1 MSHYVI
7 GDLHLAFS
15 VNKPK
20 DILVVFGIFLKGL
33 NKMKIINLVEDT
45 KGNSACEY
53 EHGLSFYVETKKH
66 KILVDTGATDMFMR
80 NAQVLNVDLEQ
91 IDVVVLSHGHYDHAG
106 GIMSFSKLNKKAG
119 IYAQSTVGGEY
130 YNLTDKKEK
139 YIGIDKRIL
148 QLPQYKEVNGELKL
162 DEELFLFSN
171 ITGRKYPAKGNLNL
185 KIKETQGFIQDIF
198 QHEQCLVI
206 TEGKKRI
213 LMSGCAHNGI
223 LNILERYEELFD
235 SEPDVVISGFHMMQ
249 KEEYTAA
256 DVENIKDI
264 ANILKE
270 KDTIFYTGH
279 CTGEKAFW
287 IMKEIMGEKLRWIH
301 SGDSL
306 ENM

>member
-45 KGNSACEY
+45 KGNSVCEY

-119 IYAQSTVGGEY
+119 
-130 YNLTDKKEK
+130 EK
-139 YIGIDKRIL
+139 AEK
-148 QLPQYKEVNGELKL
+148 GELLAELFYNDAKRL
-162 DEELFLFSN
+162 DEAIEH
-171 ITGRKYPAKGNLNL
+171 L
-185 KIKETQGFIQDIF
+185 K
-198 QHEQCLVI
+198 
-206 TEGKKRI
+206 
-213 LMSGCAHNGI
+213 SA
-223 LNILERYEELFD
+223 Y
-235 SEPDVVISGFHMMQ
+235 VISESAVQ
-249 KEEYTAA
+249 A
-256 DVENIKDI
+256 
-264 ANILKE
+264 
-270 KDTIFYTGH
+270 
-279 CTGEKAFW
+279 
-287 IMKEIMGEKLRWIH
+287 EKLIYKTIV
-301 SGDSL
+301 
-306 ENM
+306 